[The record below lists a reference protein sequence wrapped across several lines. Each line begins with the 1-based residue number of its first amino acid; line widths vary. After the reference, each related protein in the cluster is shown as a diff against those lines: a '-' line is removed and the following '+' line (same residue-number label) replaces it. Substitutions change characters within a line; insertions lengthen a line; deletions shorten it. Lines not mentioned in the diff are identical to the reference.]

1 MASYI
6 SRRIVAVVCLL
17 GIVFTV
23 NAFITV
29 NLQPTI
35 SHASVSTSSAGL
47 GAVVERR
54 QRYPLFAIPP
64 KDVNNNAFIED
75 ESTDDK
81 LQVDGITIPSLTP
94 DIAYYYLQNTIGL
107 SEEIMWK
114 ITLEAGSLL
123 GMTPT
128 NLENKVSLLRR
139 TMNLSDE
146 DVRVILAKQPAIL
159 HYSAERNLAPTILF
173 LVRALDL
180 SKAELRRMVMEC
192 PSILGYSLG
201 NLKQK
206 ILFFM
211 NTLGYYQGEESG
223 KDRARELLV
232 GTPKLLTAA
241 VDTGLLPRM
250 TFLRN
255 EIQFS
260 LEELREL
267 YEKNPKLLLYSLDGN
282 LREKIVFFFILQL
295 QMEPKHVRKILLS
308 YPQVMDYNLD
318 NHMKPIAEYFM
329 SDLDFSAVELRSII
343 LKFPRLFT
351 HSLVKIKH
359 VVGFLRYE
367 LALDGQQVKRVVF
380 QAPQILGLDTEGTLA
395 EKVNFL
401 RHGLEL
407 TEAELGTVLS
417 KMPTLL
423 CLGVSTNLMPKLEY
437 LDEALAIAGSAHAVK
452 DAVLKQPTLLGYSLD
467 KRIRPRMEQL
477 IAAGVNPTKITV
489 GISMPEESFQ
499 EWLSSSQ
506 AKAFARGIVSE
517 WNSTVAGFLCESLGF
532 NDEDIQQLSTKL
544 PHFIDWKVP
553 TLRSRVHYL
562 QDELFVEKDEFKKV
576 LLAHPNLL
584 DVSPEHGISDR
595 LSQLQIA
602 GIPLRDN
609 IESLSWSKRKFV
621 KWLLPKLQ
629 YSRSD
634 IAFVQKK
641 LGMSDAETAI
651 LLTKV
656 PELEYKGN
664 RRAVRDKL
672 TYLIREFSNSTSD
685 VRMLLLANPTTVN
698 LSLSRTLKPR
708 MKKMRMAGRIT
719 DPQTVATLL
728 SMTNESFDVWW
739 LPLKNKRT
747 LTVLKKKY
755 PVPITF
761 LRTTLE
767 LKHKELDD
775 LLLQIPEESL
785 SSGNLM
791 EVANML
797 FSVAKNS
804 VERVKAVILEQPQ
817 LLSFTLKELDERTN
831 ARMESLHAIDA
842 WAIDRVSVITMPDI
856 AFERILSTKRV
867 AYEKRVREKRARV
880 VLSEV
885 LNMSDDDVELILAH
899 TNRVGVDDPD
909 HVLLPKLKYLLSEFN
924 GQKDD
929 TAACLV
935 SSPMILDY
943 PLDEWIKPRMD
954 MLRVAGV
961 PPDVIR
967 SAVSL
972 TDTDIQLREELLIQ
986 LNLTDAELNQIAPL
1000 KTWLGDRRF
1009 RRSIGPTTKYLAAQL
1024 MNSASELKHIFLE
1037 DPAILTLSLNKQIKP
1052 RMKQLLEEGCHPREI
1067 SSIVHLSQRK
1077 ADEYLLRHHFCNSL
1091 GFTSEETSVIFDTA
1105 INTRQSPI
1113 ELRVK
1118 VDYLLSEVFGGS
1130 NELLKL
1136 YLLQNQAIL
1145 RPSLEGTI
1153 KPRVDTLNSLQR
1165 LGMKYSPTDVADLI
1179 SKSKHAYDKDMIPTM
1194 NNWYPTVGDKRAE
1207 RTLTSGEDG
1216 IESVIRSALHEFVPS
1231 FVFAYSDDMNRDNAR
1246 VVHWR

>member
-35 SHASVSTSSAGL
+35 SHASVSTSSAGV

-54 QRYPLFAIPP
+54 QRYPLFAIPH

-562 QDELFVEKDEFKKV
+562 QDELSVEKYEFKKA

-602 GIPLRDN
+602 GLPLRDN

-719 DPQTVATLL
+719 DPQTL
-728 SMTNESFDVWW
+728 
-739 LPLKNKRT
+739 
-747 LTVLKKKY
+747 
-755 PVPITF
+755 
-761 LRTTLE
+761 
-767 LKHKELDD
+767 
-775 LLLQIPEESL
+775 
-785 SSGNLM
+785 
-791 EVANML
+791 
-797 FSVAKNS
+797 
-804 VERVKAVILEQPQ
+804 
-817 LLSFTLKELDERTN
+817 
-831 ARMESLHAIDA
+831 
-842 WAIDRVSVITMPDI
+842 
-856 AFERILSTKRV
+856 
-867 AYEKRVREKRARV
+867 
-880 VLSEV
+880 
-885 LNMSDDDVELILAH
+885 
-899 TNRVGVDDPD
+899 
-909 HVLLPKLKYLLSEFN
+909 
-924 GQKDD
+924 
-929 TAACLV
+929 
-935 SSPMILDY
+935 
-943 PLDEWIKPRMD
+943 
-954 MLRVAGV
+954 
-961 PPDVIR
+961 
-967 SAVSL
+967 
-972 TDTDIQLREELLIQ
+972 
-986 LNLTDAELNQIAPL
+986 
-1000 KTWLGDRRF
+1000 
-1009 RRSIGPTTKYLAAQL
+1009 
-1024 MNSASELKHIFLE
+1024 
-1037 DPAILTLSLNKQIKP
+1037 
-1052 RMKQLLEEGCHPREI
+1052 
-1067 SSIVHLSQRK
+1067 
-1077 ADEYLLRHHFCNSL
+1077 
-1091 GFTSEETSVIFDTA
+1091 
-1105 INTRQSPI
+1105 
-1113 ELRVK
+1113 
-1118 VDYLLSEVFGGS
+1118 
-1130 NELLKL
+1130 
-1136 YLLQNQAIL
+1136 
-1145 RPSLEGTI
+1145 
-1153 KPRVDTLNSLQR
+1153 
-1165 LGMKYSPTDVADLI
+1165 
-1179 SKSKHAYDKDMIPTM
+1179 
-1194 NNWYPTVGDKRAE
+1194 
-1207 RTLTSGEDG
+1207 
-1216 IESVIRSALHEFVPS
+1216 
-1231 FVFAYSDDMNRDNAR
+1231 
-1246 VVHWR
+1246 